1 MVEPFVCVNLFGGLG
16 NQIFQ
21 YAAAKAVA
29 KDKSCKLFVN
39 TETENAHNVNNHNYA
54 TELFQDAVE
63 VDWPRGPLG
72 NWLYKEQ
79 GIEVYSFDD
88 GFAPWDPTGI
98 QIPCILNGYFQYYP
112 ALVTTLPD
120 VLSTL
125 KAAGPLYPDQQAT
138 FLHIRRGDYL
148 DKSEFHYLQGADYY
162 QKAIQVVQPTKV
174 LIFSDD
180 IEWCKQQP
188 WLQSLASKE
197 FVDEPDEIKSL
208 FLMASCKEGAILANS
223 TFSWWGAMLSGCT
236 NVVYP
241 SRWINQQVYALF
253 PPSWKQIT

>member
-54 TELFQDAVE
+54 TELFQDAIE

-72 NWLYKEQ
+72 NWLYQQQ
-79 GIEVYSFDD
+79 GIKVYSFDD
-88 GFAPWDPTGI
+88 GFAPWDPTSI
-98 QIPCILNGYFQYYP
+98 EVPSILNGYFQYYP
-112 ALVTTLPD
+112 AIITILPE
-120 VLSTL
+120 VLKIL
-125 KAAGPLYPDQQAT
+125 KENGPVYPDQQAT
-138 FLHIRRGDYL
+138 FLHIRRGDYVEKA
-148 DKSEFHYLQGADYY
+148 DFHYLQGQDYY
-162 QKAIQVVQPTKV
+162 EKVIQSIRPSKI

-188 WLQSLASKE
+188 WLQNIECKE
-197 FVDEPDEIKSL
+197 FIEEKDEVKSL
-208 FLMASCKEGAILANS
+208 FLMASCKEGAIIANS
-223 TFSWWGAMLSGCT
+223 TFSWWAAMLSET
-236 NVVYP
+236 KNVTYP
-241 SRWINQQVYALF
+241 SRWIKQEVYSLF
-253 PPSWKQIT
+253 PAYWKQIT